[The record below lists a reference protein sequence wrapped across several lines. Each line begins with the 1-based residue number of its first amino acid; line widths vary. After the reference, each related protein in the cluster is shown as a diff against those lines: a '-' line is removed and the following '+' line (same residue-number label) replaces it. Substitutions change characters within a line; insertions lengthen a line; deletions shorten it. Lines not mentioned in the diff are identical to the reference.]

1 VAVICGI
8 DYLARML
15 LILGW
20 AAEMRVQVFSRLQ
33 QLLLLPINLP
43 YKTQHQTIKVAKVLV
58 SFL

>member
-20 AAEMRVQVFSRLQ
+20 AAGLRAQVFSLLQ
-33 QLLLLPINLP
+33 QLLLLIFLP
-43 YKTQHQTIKVAKVLV
+43 YKTQHQCLKVAKLLV

>member
-20 AAEMRVQVFSRLQ
+20 AAKQRA
-33 QLLLLPINLP
+33 LLLFSMPEDR
-43 YKTQHQTIKVAKVLV
+43 
-58 SFL
+58 

>member
-20 AAEMRVQVFSRLQ
+20 AAGMRVQVFSLLQ
-33 QLLLLPINLP
+33 QLLLPINLP
-43 YKTQHQTIKVAKVLV
+43 YKTQHQHLKITKLLV

>member
-20 AAEMRVQVFSRLQ
+20 AVAEGVIGVLFASR
-33 QLLLLPINLP
+33 
-43 YKTQHQTIKVAKVLV
+43 
-58 SFL
+58 

>member
-20 AAEMRVQVFSRLQ
+20 AAGMRVQVFSLLQ
-33 QLLLLPINLP
+33 QLLLPINLP
-43 YKTQHQTIKVAKVLV
+43 YKTQHQCLKVAKLLV